1 MWLPQLRAFE
11 DEYQLVAPDLPG
23 HGRRANESFTFDTA
37 ISGFDD
43 SEKQTGLHSLSAYMV
58 VLTPGQKPLL
68 TRVILMNS
76 IA

>member
-1 MWLPQLRAFE
+1 MWLPQLRTLD
-11 DEYQLVAPDLPG
+11 DEYRLVVPDLPG
-23 HGRRANESFTFDTA
+23 HGRRANESFTFESA
-37 ISGFDD
+37 ISGLDD

-58 VLTPGQKPLL
+58 VLMPGQKPLL